1 MEPSI
6 YRKQWLDLK
15 NSSSLREELHQLSRK
30 IAFSFIDRYY
40 QKGLYVPEYID
51 LICEMATSYEEP
63 ELNKITS
70 SSLFEIVVEQICDDY
85 EYMPVE
91 IYTRVMSQVITFCRN
106 TPAGESLDK
115 KLSDFGIFTFE
126 DIYSR
131 SERVHSRKYSYDITK
146 APEKIILLSRVTIG
160 ADVAILSVMIQK
172 LSKFFPKAEI
182 VIIGNDKL
190 AGIFGGSKN
199 IRLCKLSYAR
209 KDGLLERLSSWHSS
223 LEIISDEIPKGSENK
238 VLLIDPD
245 SRISQLGVLPVSKT
259 DNYLF
264 FNSRKC
270 IASSQNACMAELA
283 NHWMD
288 SVFGKSEFCFP
299 AIWTPMNFSLQ
310 AKKIVT
316 SLRAAGCE
324 KIIAVNFGVGGNP
337 RKSLGLEFEK
347 KLLRELLKTPRT
359 AVLLDSGFGQA
370 ELSQSAMLLSDLQNH
385 GFQTFSARFADFDNC
400 TMSHGLAV
408 LECTIGEIASI
419 IAQSDEYIG
428 YDSACQHIAAAA
440 QTPTLTIFAGIN
452 NMHFIRRWSACG
464 NTQCKIVHANTLD
477 DPAHIDVDEIILRIT
492 EERAALKREI
502 PKQKHKISEIK
513 TSLHKKEEAKKDKV
527 S

>member
-15 NSSSLREELHQLSRK
+15 NSSSIREELHHLSRR
-30 IAFSFIDRYY
+30 IALSFIDTYY
-40 QKGLYVPEYID
+40 QKGYYVPEYID

-63 ELNKITS
+63 ELNKIAS
-70 SSLFEIVVEQICDDY
+70 SSLFEIIVEQICDDY

-106 TPAGESLDK
+106 TPAGETLDK
-115 KLSDFGIFTFE
+115 KLADFGIFSFE
-126 DIYSR
+126 DIYNR
-131 SERVHSRKYSYDITK
+131 SERVHSRKYSYDISKT
-146 APEKIILLSRVTIG
+146 PEKIILLSRVTIG
-160 ADVAILSVMIQK
+160 ADVAILSVMIQRLLK
-172 LSKFFPKAEI
+172 IFPQSEI

-190 AGIFGGSKN
+190 AGIFGGNKN
-199 IRLCKLSYAR
+199 IRLCKLTYSR
-209 KDGLLERLSSWHSS
+209 KDGLFERLSSWHSS
-223 LEIISDEIPKGSENK
+223 LEILSDEIPKGHENK

-245 SRISQLGVLPVSKT
+245 SRISQLGVLPLSKT

-270 IASSQNACMAELA
+270 IASSKNSCMAELA
-283 NHWMD
+283 NQWMD

-299 AIWTPMNFSLQ
+299 TIWTPTEFALQ
-310 AKKIVT
+310 AKNIAT
-316 SLRAAGCE
+316 RLRASGCE

-347 KLLRELLKTPRT
+347 KLLHELLKTPRT
-359 AVLLDSGFGQA
+359 VVLLDRGFGQV
-370 ELSQSAMLLSDLQNH
+370 ELSQSSLLLSDLQNY
-385 GFQTFSARFADFDNC
+385 GFQAVSAKFSDFDNC
-400 TMSHGLAV
+400 TMSHGAAV
-408 LECTIGEIASI
+408 LECTIGEIAAI

-428 YDSACQHIAAAA
+428 YDSACQHIAAAV

-452 NMHFIRRWSACG
+452 NMHFLRRWSACG
-464 NTQCKIVHANTLD
+464 STQCKIVHANTLD
-477 DPAHIDVDEIILRIT
+477 DPEHIDVDEIILRIT
-492 EERAALKREI
+492 EERAAMKQENPR
-502 PKQKHKISEIK
+502 QKHKISEIK
-513 TSLHKKEEAKKDKV
+513 TSLNKKEEAKKDKM